1 MALNI
6 IHHEVARSQER
17 RTVFVPDSASRLSA
31 TRNEHATEQ
40 RSGAIA
46 WLVLAIIAVVGWL
59 CGGFIGAVAF
69 VACTVALCML
79 ANLWDEAKEM
89 AKEGGK
95 EGGAVK

>member
-17 RTVFVPDSASRLSA
+17 RAIFVPDSESRLSA

-46 WLVLAIIAVVGWL
+46 WLVLLIIAVVGWL
-59 CGGFIGAVAF
+59 CGGFIGSAAF
-69 VACTVALCML
+69 VACTVAACML
-79 ANLWDEAKEM
+79 ANLWDEAKAM
-89 AKEGGK
+89 AKGS
-95 EGGAVK
+95 GAVK